1 MHVAIAVA
9 QTACCLW
16 GRECAFVSSS
26 AYGDAGKSY
35 VGRMPKCMYARV
47 IYTNR
52 GVGVDD

>member
-9 QTACCLW
+9 QTACSLW

-35 VGRMPKCMYARV
+35 VGRMP
-47 IYTNR
+47 
-52 GVGVDD
+52 